1 MSRDALLAAQTELAA
16 ALVGRG
22 APPPGF
28 DLDALADCAASLRAK
43 RRGQALGAW
52 PSLAGSLPDA
62 PARFDAWALAHELA
76 PGDTPLEDGARF
88 ARWLAAK
95 GELPDAG
102 RLELAGFELRWRR
115 GPLGLAPRR
124 LAVRALRAGGRL
136 VLALRLPGLGERWLS
151 TPARASAPAS
161 SPPTPGPAPARAT
174 RAPDGPSPR
183 ASTAG

>member
-1 MSRDALLAAQTELAA
+1 MSRDALLAAQTELVA

-28 DLDALADCAASLRAK
+28 DLAALADASAALRSK
-43 RRGQALGAW
+43 RRAQALGAW
-52 PSLAGSLPDA
+52 PSLAGALPDA
-62 PARFDAWALAHELA
+62 AARFDAWALAHELA

-115 GPLGLAPRR
+115 GPLGLRPRSV
-124 LAVRALRAGGRL
+124 AVRALRAGGRL
-136 VLALRLPGLGERWLS
+136 FLALRLPGLGERWLS
-151 TPARASAPAS
+151 TRARASAPAS
-161 SPPTPGPAPARAT
+161 LPPTPGPGAAPAT
-174 RAPDGPSPR
+174 PAPDGPSPR